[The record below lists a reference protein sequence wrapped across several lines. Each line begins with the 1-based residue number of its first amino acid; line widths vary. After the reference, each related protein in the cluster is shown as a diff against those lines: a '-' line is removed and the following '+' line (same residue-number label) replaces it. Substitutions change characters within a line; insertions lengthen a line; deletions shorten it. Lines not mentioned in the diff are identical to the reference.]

1 MICKSCGTEIAD
13 KALICFRCGAA
24 TTEARRQPAR
34 VTGGGRGGLFAG
46 IALATLFL
54 AALFMAQAATGEV
67 PAWVSY
73 TIAAMA
79 LIVLVWRQW
88 RRLSRVRRR
97 R

>member
-1 MICKSCGTEIAD
+1 MICKSCGTDIAD
-13 KALICFRCGAA
+13 KALICYRCGAA
-24 TTEARRQPAR
+24 TTEARRQPAALNQ
-34 VTGGGRGGLFAG
+34 GGRGGLFAG

-54 AALFMAQAATGEV
+54 AALFMAQAATGDV

-73 TIAAMA
+73 TIAGMA

-88 RRLSRVRRR
+88 RRLARVRRR